1 MFGALES
8 EDLIAVR
15 ARDEHGVDL
24 AHADGAKGFFQLGD
38 ASEQISDLRGTGRL
52 FFPLRHFPAPHR
64 A

>member
-1 MFGALES
+1 MFGTLES

-24 AHADGAKGFFQLGD
+24 AHADCAKGFFQFRD
-38 ASEQISDLRGTGRL
+38 ASEQIGYLCRWSRL
-52 FFPLRHFPAPHR
+52 FFSLRHFPTPHR